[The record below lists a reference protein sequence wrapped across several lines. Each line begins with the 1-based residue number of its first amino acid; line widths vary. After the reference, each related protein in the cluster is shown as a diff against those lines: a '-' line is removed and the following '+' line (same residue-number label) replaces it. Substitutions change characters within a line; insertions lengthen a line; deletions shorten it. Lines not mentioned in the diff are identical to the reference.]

1 MRRRLIP
8 CLAAAIAAL
17 AALAAP
23 AGARTVIPVQP
34 KLRGEISAVPAK
46 PAARAPAT
54 PTGAAPI
61 VLWTAPDADA
71 ADCRRACAQTR
82 YFCDANANTDDCA
95 ANWGQCVA
103 GCSTPNLATPS
114 VTGPAG

>member
-1 MRRRLIP
+1 MLRPLAP
-8 CLAAAIAAL
+8 YLAAAITTVPV
-17 AALAAP
+17 LAAP

-46 PAARAPAT
+46 GATAPAAM

-82 YFCDANANTDDCA
+82 YFCEANANSDDCA

-103 GCSTPNLATPS
+103 GCSTPNLAAPT